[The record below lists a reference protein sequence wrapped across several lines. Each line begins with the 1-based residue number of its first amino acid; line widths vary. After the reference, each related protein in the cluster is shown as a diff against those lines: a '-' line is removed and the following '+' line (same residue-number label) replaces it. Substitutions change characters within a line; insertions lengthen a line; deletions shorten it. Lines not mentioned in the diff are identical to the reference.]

1 MNFDTPWLLALLP
14 LALLPWWAR
23 PRHALSNGWLA
34 MMPRDR
40 ASDAISFALRA
51 ASVGALAA
59 LIVGAAGP
67 YRPEYTVQK
76 VGKGAEI
83 VLVLDRSRSMDQ
95 GFAGG
100 AGGPPPG
107 TRPNSPEALEYYTSR
122 NAAASRDSKGK
133 VARQLLS
140 EFAARRPEDRF
151 GMVLFSTLPIRTLEF
166 TQKPEAIQA
175 AITAGNIG
183 RGLADTDIGL
193 ALSSALSYFDDR
205 PYTGSRILMLVSDG
219 GDRIDVDVRERVAYL
234 ARKHRVAIYWF
245 YIRSSLSP
253 GLMADASEPP
263 SNVDTVPEYFLH
275 RFFASLGTPYKA
287 YEAENPQAL
296 QKAID
301 DVNRLENLPI
311 TYLDTVPRRDLS
323 QLGYGIALACVL
335 ALLGANLMEIRRW
348 A

>member
-107 TRPNSPEALEYYTSR
+107 TRPNSPEALEYYFQPQRSR
-122 NAAASRDSKGK
+122 
-133 VARQLLS
+133 Q
-140 EFAARRPEDRF
+140 P
-151 GMVLFSTLPIRTLEF
+151 
-166 TQKPEAIQA
+166 
-175 AITAGNIG
+175 
-183 RGLADTDIGL
+183 
-193 ALSSALSYFDDR
+193 
-205 PYTGSRILMLVSDG
+205 
-219 GDRIDVDVRERVAYL
+219 
-234 ARKHRVAIYWF
+234 
-245 YIRSSLSP
+245 
-253 GLMADASEPP
+253 
-263 SNVDTVPEYFLH
+263 
-275 RFFASLGTPYKA
+275 
-287 YEAENPQAL
+287 
-296 QKAID
+296 
-301 DVNRLENLPI
+301 
-311 TYLDTVPRRDLS
+311 
-323 QLGYGIALACVL
+323 
-335 ALLGANLMEIRRW
+335 
-348 A
+348 